1 MIEVMKKALFVLFF
15 LLNHLVQAEC
25 IYCRKFHTCKYICLP
40 KAHFYFLQKKNFPN
54 LRCSYTQ
61 RILDIFRKQKI
72 KTLEK
77 CKRLQKVFLSYCH
90 AKKGLTE
97 NFIPKN
103 VYEGRWLCF
112 FNMYVKTQN
121 ELILFNMALHIHA
134 KQCVEKSLNKFNS
147 TVFYEFN

>member
-15 LLNHLVQAEC
+15 LFNHLVKAEC
-25 IYCRKFHTCKYICLP
+25 IYCKKFHTCKYICLP
-40 KAHFYFLQKKNFPN
+40 KAHFHFLQGKNSPN
-54 LRCSYTQ
+54 FRYIYTK

-77 CKRLQKVFLSYCH
+77 CKRVQKVFLAYYK

-97 NFIPKN
+97 FFIPKN

-112 FNMYVKTQN
+112 FNMYVTKD
-121 ELILFNMALHIHA
+121 EEMFLFNTALHIHA
-134 KQCVEKSLNKFNS
+134 KQCVEKKLNKFNS
-147 TVFYEFN
+147 TAFYEFN